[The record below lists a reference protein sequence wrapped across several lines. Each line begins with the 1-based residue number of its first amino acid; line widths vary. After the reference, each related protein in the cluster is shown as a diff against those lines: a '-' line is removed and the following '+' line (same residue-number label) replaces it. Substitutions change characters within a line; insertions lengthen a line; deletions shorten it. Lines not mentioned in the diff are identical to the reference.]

1 MAATNIRELTFEHVL
16 ETILKPAGV
25 KVGGFP
31 EEIFLDL
38 TEKEKEDW
46 LCSIWYVLVIII
58 CTLSLCG
65 NCKAIQI
72 YLKYVDIIIESMC
85 LFLVIV

>member
-1 MAATNIRELTFEHVL
+1 MELILGFFKMAATNIRELTFEHVL

-38 TEKEKEDW
+38 TDKEKEDW
-46 LCSIWYVLVIII
+46 LCSIWYVP
-58 CTLSLCG
+58 CKFNSDSSLL
-65 NCKAIQI
+65 NAH
-72 YLKYVDIIIESMC
+72 
-85 LFLVIV
+85 